1 MANTT
6 FSGPILAGSIK
17 YTTGTTVGTDIKN
30 TGQVVM
36 SQTFAADLSS
46 GAITADV
53 TNVVI
58 PANSQIVAIHLDALV
73 AADDTNAATL
83 SIGTTTNAT
92 AFLSATNVK
101 SVGRTS
107 TASYAA
113 SLALIAD
120 LGDTDVKVVGVFTGT
135 DGDGTAGEALVT
147 VEYVQNNDTE
157 RTFVVG

>member
-1 MANTT
+1 MGKTT
-6 FSGPILAGSIK
+6 FSGPVLAGSINE
-17 YTTGTTVGTDIKN
+17 TTGSTLGANVKN
-30 TGQVVM
+30 TGHVTMGQGK
-36 SQTFAADLSS
+36 DI
-46 GAITADV
+46 AITGASAN
-53 TNVVI
+53 TNIAVI
-58 PANSQIVAIHLDALV
+58 PANSQILFVHVDV
-73 AADDTNAATL
+73 TTVSNDTNAATL

-101 SVGRTS
+101 AVARTS
-107 TASYAA
+107 TASYPV
-113 SLALIAD
+113 SLALNAD